1 MRIRI
6 AVVVMLVGVLFAPQT
21 PSRAATA
28 SDTLVYVNDISD
40 MISLD
45 PAVVYEF
52 SGVLVAQ
59 NVYDTLVTFE
69 GEDLTTI
76 KPRLA
81 QSWTIRDAGL
91 TWKVTFKLRPGVKFS
106 TGRPVTAKAVAF
118 SFDRVIALNKSPAFL
133 FKEVAGLNEGDTIPV
148 GDDTV
153 VVSLPKTASPLAF
166 LNILT
171 FSVGGIVDPEEA
183 MAHQSGA
190 DRGEA
195 WLRNHSAG
203 AGPYVL
209 ERWDP
214 QSRAV
219 LVANPNYWGPKPRL
233 SRVIIQHVPE
243 TSTQK
248 FMLETG
254 DADIA
259 ADLTPEQAQD
269 LAGKADVKLQDG
281 KLLQLVYVGMN
292 AKQPPLDN
300 VKVREAIRWS
310 IDYDGIIRSLL
321 RGGARKVQTIVPEG
335 LFGFNSSAP
344 FQQDIA
350 KAKALLAEAGLAGGF
365 AVEMLVPTGPAPG
378 GPKWSDIAAKIQ
390 SDLAKAGIKVDIK
403 ETVQAQ
409 LLGVYRAQKGQ
420 MVMILWGPDFP
431 DPDGNATPFSDYAAH
446 SIAWRNQ
453 YNDTAAATLAKQA
466 ALEPD
471 LTKRRTLYKQLTDKV
486 LHEGPYIVLYQPTKR
501 FGLRQNVQGFVWNP
515 MAYTEFRTVSK

>member
-1 MRIRI
+1 MRI

-45 PAVVYEF
+45 PAVAYEF

-59 NVYDTLVTFE
+59 NAYDARVTFE

-171 FSVGGIVDPEEA
+171 FTVGAIVDPDEA

-233 SRVIIQHVPE
+233 SRIIIQHVPE

-269 LAGKADVKLQDG
+269 MASKPDVKLQDG

-292 AKQPPLDN
+292 VKQPPLDN

-321 RGGARKVQTIVPEG
+321 RGGARKV
-335 LFGFNSSAP
+335 
-344 FQQDIA
+344 
-350 KAKALLAEAGLAGGF
+350 
-365 AVEMLVPTGPAPG
+365 
-378 GPKWSDIAAKIQ
+378 
-390 SDLAKAGIKVDIK
+390 
-403 ETVQAQ
+403 
-409 LLGVYRAQKGQ
+409 Q

-453 YNDTAAATLAKQA
+453 YNDMAAAALAKQA

-471 LTKRRTLYKQLTDKV
+471 LTKRRNLYKQLTDKV

>member
-6 AVVVMLVGVLFAPQT
+6 AAVVMLVGVLLAPQA

-45 PAVVYEF
+45 PAVAYEF

-59 NVYDTLVTFE
+59 NLYDTLVAFE
-69 GEDLTTI
+69 GEDLTTL

-81 QSWTIRDAGL
+81 QSWRIRDGGDV
-91 TWKVTFKLRPGVKFS
+91 WQIVFQLRPGVKFS

-133 FKEVAGLNEGDTIPV
+133 FKDIGGMKEGDTIAV
-148 GDDTV
+148 GSDTV
-153 VVSLPKTASPLAF
+153 VVSLPKTSSPQAF
-166 LNILT
+166 LSVLT
-171 FSVGGIVDPEEA
+171 FTVGAIVDPDEA
-183 MAHQSGA
+183 MAHQSGS

-203 AGPYVL
+203 TGPYML
-209 ERWDP
+209 DRWDP
-214 QSRAV
+214 ESRAV

-243 TSTQK
+243 SSTQK
-248 FMLETG
+248 FMLESG

-259 ADLTPEQAQD
+259 ADLTPEQVLD
-269 LAGKADVKLQDG
+269 LASKPGVMSQDG

-292 AKQPPLDN
+292 VKQPPLDN
-300 VKVREAIRWS
+300 VKVREAVRWS

-344 FQQDIA
+344 FQQDIS
-350 KAKALLAEAGLAGGF
+350 KAKALLAEAGVGGGF
-365 AVEMLVPTGPAPG
+365 TVEMLVPTGPAPG
-378 GPKWSDIAAKIQ
+378 GPKWADIAAKIQ
-390 SDLAKAGIKVDIK
+390 SDLAKAGIKVEIK

-453 YNDTAAATLAKQA
+453 YNDT
-466 ALEPD
+466 
-471 LTKRRTLYKQLTDKV
+471 
-486 LHEGPYIVLYQPTKR
+486 
-501 FGLRQNVQGFVWNP
+501 
-515 MAYTEFRTVSK
+515 

>member
-1 MRIRI
+1 MRV
-6 AVVVMLVGVLFAPQT
+6 AVVVMLVGGLFAPQT

-91 TWKVTFKLRPGVKFS
+91 TWKVTFKLRPGVKLS

-171 FSVGGIVDPEEA
+171 FTVGAIVDPDEA

-233 SRVIIQHVPE
+233 SRIIIQH
-243 TSTQK
+243 
-248 FMLETG
+248 
-254 DADIA
+254 
-259 ADLTPEQAQD
+259 
-269 LAGKADVKLQDG
+269 
-281 KLLQLVYVGMN
+281 
-292 AKQPPLDN
+292 
-300 VKVREAIRWS
+300 
-310 IDYDGIIRSLL
+310 
-321 RGGARKVQTIVPEG
+321 VPEG
-335 LFGFNSSAP
+335 LFGFNASAP
-344 FQQDIA
+344 FQQDIS
-350 KAKALLAEAGLAGGF
+350 KAKALLAEAGVGGGF
-365 AVEMLVPTGPAPG
+365 TVEMLVPTGPAPG

-409 LLGVYRAQKGQ
+409 LLGTYRAQKGQ

-453 YNDTAAATLAKQA
+453 YNDMAAATLAKQA

>member
-1 MRIRI
+1 MSVRIRI
-6 AVVVMLVGVLFAPQT
+6 AAVVMLVGVLLAPQA

-45 PAVVYEF
+45 PAVAYEF

-59 NVYDTLVTFE
+59 NLYDTLVAFE
-69 GEDLTTI
+69 GEDLTTL

-91 TWKVTFKLRPGVKFS
+91 TWKVTFKLRSGVKFS
-106 TGRPVTAKAVAF
+106 TGRSVTAKAVAF

-133 FKEVAGLNEGDTIPV
+133 FKDVAGLNEGDTIPV

-171 FSVGGIVDPEEA
+171 FTVGGIVDPDEA

-203 AGPYVL
+203 AGGHGLEGGGAGAQCVVAGQPYCL
-209 ERWDP
+209 G
-214 QSRAV
+214 A
-219 LVANPNYWGPKPRL
+219 KPRL
-233 SRVIIQHVPE
+233 SRIIIQHVPE

-269 LAGKADVKLQDG
+269 
-281 KLLQLVYVGMN
+281 
-292 AKQPPLDN
+292 
-300 VKVREAIRWS
+300 
-310 IDYDGIIRSLL
+310 
-321 RGGARKVQTIVPEG
+321 
-335 LFGFNSSAP
+335 
-344 FQQDIA
+344 
-350 KAKALLAEAGLAGGF
+350 
-365 AVEMLVPTGPAPG
+365 
-378 GPKWSDIAAKIQ
+378 
-390 SDLAKAGIKVDIK
+390 
-403 ETVQAQ
+403 
-409 LLGVYRAQKGQ
+409 
-420 MVMILWGPDFP
+420 
-431 DPDGNATPFSDYAAH
+431 
-446 SIAWRNQ
+446 
-453 YNDTAAATLAKQA
+453 
-466 ALEPD
+466 
-471 LTKRRTLYKQLTDKV
+471 
-486 LHEGPYIVLYQPTKR
+486 
-501 FGLRQNVQGFVWNP
+501 
-515 MAYTEFRTVSK
+515 MAS